1 MKKSTILF
9 YLLIFIIS
17 FPFFQCAQQE
27 AQITTIFLVRHAEK
41 VTDGGDD
48 PSLTPEGF
56 QRAEELAYVLKNVK
70 LDAIY
75 DTPYKRTKLTVKPIA
90 DLLGREIQTIPSLK
104 KEDLTK
110 FIDEAIVKHKGE
122 KIIIASHSNIVP
134 ALIKLIR
141 QEEYEM
147 RTMKSL
153 EDSAYD
159 DLFMVVF
166 TERKN
171 AQVFNLKYGKQTP
184 GK

>member
-1 MKKSTILF
+1 MKKSIVLL
-9 YLLIFIIS
+9 LLILTICL
-17 FPFFQCAQQE
+17 PFFHCAQQE
-27 AQITTIFLVRHAEK
+27 TQITTVFLARHAEK
-41 VTDGGDD
+41 EVDGSND

-90 DLLGREIQTIPSLK
+90 DILGKEIQTIPSLK
-104 KEDLTK
+104 KEDLAK
-110 FIDEAIVKHKGE
+110 FVDDALLKHKGE
-122 KIIIASHSNIVP
+122 KILIASHSNIVP

-166 TERKN
+166 TEREN

-184 GK
+184 IE

>member
-9 YLLIFIIS
+9 YLLIFIIC
-17 FPFFQCAQQE
+17 FPFFQCAQQDT
-27 AQITTIFLVRHAEK
+27 QITTVFLVRHAEK

-48 PSLTPEGF
+48 PTLTLEGF

-75 DTPYKRTKLTVKPIA
+75 DTPYKRTKLTIKPIA
-90 DLLGREIQTIPSLK
+90 KLLGKNIQTIPSLK

-110 FIDEAIVKHKGE
+110 FVDEAIVKHKGE
-122 KIIIASHSNIVP
+122 KILIASHSNIVP

-141 QEEYEM
+141 QEKFEM

-166 TERKN
+166 TERKD
-171 AQVFNLKYGKQTP
+171 AQVFNLKYGERTS
-184 GK
+184 GE

>member
-1 MKKSTILF
+1 MKRSTFLFCILI
-9 YLLIFIIS
+9 LIICL
-17 FPFFQCAQQE
+17 PFLQCAQQKT
-27 AQITTIFLVRHAEK
+27 QVTTVFLVRHAEK
-41 VTDGGDD
+41 VMDGSND

-90 DLLGREIQTIPSLK
+90 DLLGKEIQTIPSLK
-104 KEDLTK
+104 KEDLAK
-110 FIDEAIVKHKGE
+110 FVDGALVKHKAE
-122 KIIIASHSNIVP
+122 KILIASHSNIVP

-141 QEEYEM
+141 QEEFEM

-166 TERKN
+166 TEREN
-171 AQVFNLKYGKQTP
+171 AQIVNLKYGERTL
-184 GK
+184 GE